1 MAQKPIDEA
10 EAQRVREAF
19 ERLVGKAPRR
29 NIHDL
34 NRLHETTRERV
45 YSLLIPDPIFE
56 MFAIDRET
64 LANREGEKVVEV
76 KAPEGATF
84 AIIEVRERPQDR
96 DCIFFLEIEDTAF
109 FKIDINF
116 LIINDP
122 RSPRFDTDV
131 DSAGR
136 RTKFATVRRNIPEE
150 IKAMEAGL
158 APGQVRRGL
167 RLFSRFAPLAL
178 GFIAAMGQDMVIAEP
193 LAYNNAIIFESYG
206 FNYIRGRRKMEEIN
220 AGFQPGGELFE
231 RLDGSTPF
239 RRPGMEKTVR
249 GRAWAIHDGILGEPW
264 RGIEMYRAMQPAN
277 VCTFPGWQY

>member
-1 MAQKPIDEA
+1 MAMAWEEA
-10 EAQRVREAF
+10 EARRVGEAF
-19 ERLVGKAPRR
+19 DRLVGKAPRR
-29 NIHDL
+29 NIRDL
-34 NRLHETTRERV
+34 NHLDEKTRERV
-45 YSLLIPDPIFE
+45 YALLIPGRLFE
-56 MFAIDRET
+56 MFAIDPQT
-64 LANREGEKVVEV
+64 FTNRLGERVVSV
-76 KAPEGATF
+76 NAPQGATF
-84 AIIEVRERPQDR
+84 AVIEVREHPHDQDA
-96 DCIFFLEIEDTAF
+96 IFFLEIEDTAF

-116 LIINDP
+116 LVINDP

-131 DSAGR
+131 DTAGR

-150 IKAMEAGL
+150 IRAMEAGL

-167 RLFSRFAPLAL
+167 RLFRHFAPLAL
-178 GFIAAMGQDMVIAEP
+178 GFIEAMGQDMVIAEP

-264 RGIEMYRAMQPAN
+264 RGIEMYRTMQPAGI
-277 VCTFPGWQY
+277 CTFPGWRY

>member
-1 MAQKPIDEA
+1 M
-10 EAQRVREAF
+10 REAF
-19 ERLVGKAPRR
+19 DRLVGDAPRR

-34 NRLHETTRERV
+34 NRLEAHVKERV
-45 YSLLIPDPIFE
+45 YSLLVPDRIFE
-56 MFAIDRET
+56 MFSIDRET
-64 LANREGEKVVEV
+64 FANPRGERVVEV
-76 KAPEGATF
+76 RAPEGATF
-84 AIIEVRERPQDR
+84 AVIEVRENPDDQD
-96 DCIFFLEIEDTAF
+96 CVFFLELEDTAF

-122 RSPRFDTDV
+122 RSPRFNTDV
-131 DSAGR
+131 DTAGR

-167 RLFSRFAPLAL
+167 RLFRRFAPLAL
-178 GFIAAMGQDMVIAEP
+178 GFVEAMGQDMVIAEP

-206 FNYIRGRRKMEEIN
+206 FNYIRGRRKMEEIH
-220 AGFQPGGELFE
+220 AGFQPGGELYE

-239 RRPGMEKTVR
+239 RRRGMEKTVR

-264 RGIEMYRAMQPAN
+264 RGIEMYRTKNPAN
-277 VCTFPGWQY
+277 VCTFPGWVY